1 MNVNQP
7 TKPLITINEAA
18 ELLAVNRNTIRRLI
32 SLHEIKGIRITD
44 NRIAV
49 VSESL
54 IAYIQRRMKVSID

>member
-32 SLHEIKGIRITD
+32 SRHEIKAIRVTD

-54 IAYIQRRMKVSID
+54 IAYIQRRMKIPID

>member
-1 MNVNQP
+1 MNINQS

-32 SLHEIKGIRITD
+32 SRHEIEAIRITD
-44 NRIAV
+44 TRIAV

-54 IAYIQRRMKVSID
+54 ISYIQRRMKIRID